1 MVYLGTTINL
11 EELSTCRIE
20 AATIPFKL
28 DKQDYNRQEA
38 YYLFK
43 IKSPKFPHISLTQ
56 KDN

>member
-43 IKSPKFPHISLTQ
+43 IKSPKFPHISLT
-56 KDN
+56 